1 MAHILLIN
9 SDMSGLNRTLGIPML
24 TFYGTGMILGAGI
37 YSVIGTAAGLTAE
50 SLWISFVL
58 AAIVAMLTA
67 FSYSELATMF
77 PKAGA
82 EFIYLGK
89 AFKKQKWFAE
99 TVGFAMA
106 FSGAAT
112 AATVAL
118 AFSGYLNKFAEVPN
132 SIVAP
137 ALLIILTSIAL
148 IGIRISGWANIVFTL
163 IEIGGLGLIIYLGL
177 NSEKFGDA
185 LSATPTM
192 GTLSGAALII
202 FSFFGFENIVNLAE
216 ESKKPENYIPK
227 AIFISLGIATV
238 LYILVSFSALALVP
252 TEKLAQS
259 SAALMTVAQSSS
271 EKTGRILG
279 AIALFST
286 ANTALISMIGASRI
300 LYGMA
305 GQHSLPAAMTKVASK
320 NKTPWVASLVVLVTA
335 LVLLPLGKVETIAS
349 VSALATLFAFIS
361 VNVTLIRLRYTD
373 SYRKRPFRVPL
384 NIGQLPILPALGV
397 ILCVTFLFQFEA
409 KVYLVGGVFLALSAA
424 LFAWRGHYKRKHP
437 IMTFLREVF

>member
-1 MAHILLIN
+1 MAE
-9 SDMSGLNRTLGIPML
+9 LNRTLGIPML

-37 YSVIGTAAGLTAE
+37 YSVIGKAAGLTAE

-58 AAIVAMLTA
+58 ASIVALLTA
-67 FSYSELATMF
+67 FSYSELAAMF

-82 EFIYLGK
+82 EYIYLGK

-118 AFSGYLNKFAEVPN
+118 AFAGYLNQFVDVSSAV
-132 SIVAP
+132 VAP
-137 ALLIILTSIAL
+137 VLLTALTGIAL
-148 IGIRISGWANIVFTL
+148 IGIRTSGWANIIFTL

-177 NSEKFGDA
+177 QNEKFGEA
-185 LSATPTM
+185 LSATPHM

-216 ESKKPENYIPK
+216 ESKKPEKHIPK
-227 AIFISLGIATV
+227 AIFISVGIATV
-238 LYILVSFSALALVP
+238 LYILVSFSALALLP

-259 SAALMTVAQSSS
+259 SAALMSVAEASSA
-271 EKTGRILG
+271 KAARVLG

-305 GQHSLPAAMTKVASK
+305 GQHSLPEVMAKVASTK
-320 NKTPWVASLVVLVTA
+320 KTPWVASLVVFITA
-335 LVLLPLGKVETIAS
+335 LVLLPLGKVETVAS
-349 VSALATLFAFIS
+349 VSALATLFAFIA
-361 VNVTLIRLRYTD
+361 VNVTLIRLRYID
-373 SYRKRPFRVPL
+373 ADRERPFRVPL
-384 NIGQLPILPALGV
+384 NIGQLPVLPVLGIL
-397 ILCVTFLFQFEA
+397 LCTAFLFQFEST
-409 KVYLVGGVFLALSAA
+409 VYLVGGLFLSLSAA
-424 LFAWRGHYKRKHP
+424 LFAWRGHRK
-437 IMTFLREVF
+437 

>member
-1 MAHILLIN
+1 
-9 SDMSGLNRTLGIPML
+9 MSGLNRTLGVPML

-37 YSVIGTAAGLTAE
+37 YSVIGKAAGLSAE

-58 AAIVAMLTA
+58 AAVVVLLTA
-67 FSYSELATMF
+67 FSYSELATMY

-118 AFSGYLNKFAEVPN
+118 AFAGYLNQFIDVSAFV
-132 SIVAP
+132 IAP
-137 ALLIILTSIAL
+137 ALLTALTAIAL
-148 IGIRISGWANIVFTL
+148 IGIRQSGWANIIFTL

-177 NSEKFGDA
+177 QSEKFGEA
-185 LSATPTM
+185 LSATPSM

-216 ESKKPENYIPK
+216 EAKKPENQLPK
-227 AIFISLGIATV
+227 AIFISLGVATF
-238 LYILVSFSALALVP
+238 LYILVSFSALALLS
-252 TEKLAQS
+252 TEKLAAS
-259 SAALMTVAQSSS
+259 SAALMSVAQASSQNAG
-271 EKTGRILG
+271 KVLG

-300 LYGMA
+300 LFGMA
-305 GQHSLPAAMTKVASK
+305 EEYSLPQALKKVASTK
-320 NKTPWVASLVVLVTA
+320 KTPWVASVVIFAAA
-335 LVLLPLGKVETIAS
+335 LVMLPLGKVETVAS
-349 VSALATLFAFIS
+349 VSALATLFAFLS
-361 VNVTLIRLRYTD
+361 VNFTLIRLRY
-373 SYRKRPFRVPL
+373 SEPNQKRPFRVPL
-384 NIGQLPILPALGV
+384 AVGKMPILPALGV
-397 ILCVTFLFQFEA
+397 LMCFAFLFQFEA
-409 KVYLVGGVFLALSAA
+409 KVYLICGAFLGISAV
-424 LFAWRGHYKRKHP
+424 LFAWRGYYKRKHR
-437 IMTFLREVF
+437 IATFLHEAF

>member
-1 MAHILLIN
+1 MPA
-9 SDMSGLNRTLGIPML
+9 LNRTLGIPML

-37 YSVIGTAAGLTAE
+37 YSVIGKAAGLTNE

-58 AAIVAMLTA
+58 ASIVAILTA

-82 EFIYLGK
+82 EYVYLGK

-99 TVGFAMA
+99 TVGFAMG

-118 AFSGYLNKFAEVPN
+118 AFAGYLNQFVDISEAV
-132 SIVAP
+132 VAP
-137 ALLIILTSIAL
+137 ALLTVLTGVAL
-148 IGIRISGWANIVFTL
+148 MGIRNSGWANIIFTL
-163 IEIGGLGLIIYLGL
+163 IEISGLGLIIYLGL
-177 NSEKFGDA
+177 QNEKFGEA
-185 LSATPTM
+185 LSATPHM

-216 ESKKPENYIPK
+216 EAKKPEKQIPI
-227 AIFISLGIATV
+227 AIFISVGIATI
-238 LYILVSFSALALVP
+238 LYILVSFSALALLS

-259 SAALMTVAQSSS
+259 SAALMSVASTNS
-271 EKTGRILG
+271 EKSGRILG

-305 GQHSLPAAMTKVASK
+305 GEHSLPEIMSKVASK
-320 NKTPWVASLVVLVTA
+320 NKTPWVASLVVFITA
-335 LVLLPLGKVETIAS
+335 LMLLPLGKVETVAS

-361 VNVTLIRLRYTD
+361 VNITLIRLRYTD
-373 SYRKRPFRVPL
+373 SHRERPFRVPL
-384 NIGQLPILPALGV
+384 NIGKLAVLPVLGV
-397 ILCVTFLFQFEA
+397 ILCTAFLFQFEA
-409 KVYLVGGVFLALSAA
+409 KVYLVGGVFLGLSAV

-437 IMTFLREVF
+437 ISTVLREVF

>member
-1 MAHILLIN
+1 MAQLLLIGN
-9 SDMSGLNRTLGIPML
+9 CMPELNRTLGIPML

-37 YSVIGTAAGLTAE
+37 YSVIGKAAGLTAE

-58 AAIVAMLTA
+58 ASVVAILTA
-67 FSYSELATMF
+67 FSYSELAAMF

-82 EFIYLGK
+82 EYIYLGK

-118 AFSGYLNKFAEVPN
+118 AFTGYLNQFVDVSSA
-132 SIVAP
+132 IVAP
-137 ALLIILTSIAL
+137 ALLTALTGIAL
-148 IGIRISGWANIVFTL
+148 IGIRTSGWANIIFTL

-177 NSEKFGDA
+177 QNEKFGEA
-185 LSATPTM
+185 LSATPHM

-216 ESKKPENYIPK
+216 ESKKPEKHIPK
-227 AIFISLGIATV
+227 AIFISVGIATV
-238 LYILVSFSALALVP
+238 LYILVSFSALALLP
-252 TEKLAQS
+252 IEKLAQS
-259 SAALMTVAQSSS
+259 SAALMSVAEASS
-271 EKTGRILG
+271 EKAGRVLG

-305 GQHSLPAAMTKVASK
+305 GEHSLPEVMAKVASTK
-320 NKTPWVASLVVLVTA
+320 KTPWVASLVVFITA
-335 LVLLPLGKVETIAS
+335 LVLLPLGKVETVAS
-349 VSALATLFAFIS
+349 VSALATLFAFIA
-361 VNVTLIRLRYTD
+361 VNATLIRLRYID
-373 SYRKRPFRVPL
+373 ADRERPFRVPL
-384 NIGQLPILPALGV
+384 NIGQLPMLPALG
-397 ILCVTFLFQFEA
+397 ILLCTAFLFQFEST
-409 KVYLVGGVFLALSAA
+409 VYLVGGLFLSLSAA
-424 LFAWRGHYKRKHP
+424 LFAWRGHRK
-437 IMTFLREVF
+437 